1 MKRTV
6 VINPPKNRNAQQMNK
21 AIHKVQGRKLNR
33 QDFKSDQNP
42 KFSNAAKNNK
52 K

>member
-1 MKRTV
+1 MKRTI
-6 VINPPKNRNAQQMNK
+6 VIKTPQNRNAQQINK
-21 AIHKVQGRKLNR
+21 ALHKIQGRKLNR

-42 KFSNAAKNNK
+42 KFSNANKNNK